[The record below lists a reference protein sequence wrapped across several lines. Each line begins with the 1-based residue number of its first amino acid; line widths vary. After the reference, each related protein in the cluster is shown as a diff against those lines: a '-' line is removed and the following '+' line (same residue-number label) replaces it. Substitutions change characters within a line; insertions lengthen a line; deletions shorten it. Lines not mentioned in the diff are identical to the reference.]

1 MQDVNLTKKL
11 WYKFELLDEVQQELV
26 LAFVDSLIAAQS
38 ADKANK
44 KALLSVSVWS
54 EEDSQQVKDAQ
65 DQINQWQL
73 PQF

>member
-1 MQDVNLTKKL
+1 VQDVNLTKKL